1 MKKLTLLLL
10 VSLAFTACSEDIH
23 QEIDNQN
30 LGNTENVS
38 DDSGMNM
45 VYTFDPATGYQ
56 SPFDNQICCS
66 FIDYVF
72 ENLTPDLY
80 LEFIPEVGM
89 ARFDDTYD
97 VHHFGWPLNPAL
109 YGKVLLSGAEYFEL
123 VECNLVSLVPGGSFN
138 SSNNQLPM
146 SPSGDLSVA
155 PPSSGAEWTFLYEYG
170 KIYAIDAVIK
180 DAAGTI
186 VASDRLRFPFLAPG
200 VNQPPAGSGFV
211 PMPVDPFF
219 PQLEQYDLWYHKDTR
234 EICIG
239 NNPEYAAIGGAH
251 GLIGRP
257 SELNFMYNGTMR
269 TLSLTTDLTTVRITL
284 Q

>member
-1 MKKLTLLLL
+1 M

-23 QEIDNQN
+23 QEIDKQN
-30 LGNTENVS
+30 LGTVDYIP
-38 DDSGMNM
+38 DDSGMNT
-45 VYTFDPATGYQ
+45 VYTVDPATGYQ
-56 SPFDNQICCS
+56 SPFDNSVCCS
-66 FIDYVF
+66 PVDYVF

-89 ARFDDTYD
+89 ARFDDAYD
-97 VHHFGWPLNPAL
+97 VHHFGWPFTSSL
-109 YGKVLLSGAEYFEL
+109 YDQVLLGGSVEYFEL
-123 VECNLVSLVPGGSFN
+123 VKCNPIYLNPGDYFPFTSGA
-138 SSNNQLPM
+138 QLPM
-146 SPSGDLSVA
+146 SPSGFLSVDT
-155 PPSSGAEWTFLYEYG
+155 PWTGAEWTFLYEYG

-211 PMPVDPFF
+211 PMPVNPFF
-219 PQLEQYDLWYHKDTR
+219 PQLEQYDLWYHQDTR

-239 NNPEYAAIGGAH
+239 NNPEYAAIGAAH

-257 SELNFMYNGTMR
+257 SELTFSDPVTGVMR

>member
-1 MKKLTLLLL
+1 M

-23 QEIDNQN
+23 QEIDKQN
-30 LGNTENVS
+30 LGTVDYIPE
-38 DDSGMNM
+38 DSGMNT
-45 VYTFDPATGYQ
+45 VYTVDPATGYQ
-56 SPFDNQICCS
+56 SPFDNQVCCS

-80 LEFIPEVGM
+80 LEFIPWVGM
-89 ARFDDTYD
+89 ARFDDAYD
-97 VHHFGWPLNPAL
+97 AHHFGWPLTPAL
-109 YGKVLLSGAEYFEL
+109 YGDVLLGGEEYFQL
-123 VECNLVSLVPGGSFN
+123 VECSLVSLMPGGSFT

-146 SPSGDLSVA
+146 APSGDLSVA
-155 PPSSGAEWTFLYEYG
+155 FPSSGAEWTFLYEYG

-211 PMPVDPFF
+211 PMPLHPTT